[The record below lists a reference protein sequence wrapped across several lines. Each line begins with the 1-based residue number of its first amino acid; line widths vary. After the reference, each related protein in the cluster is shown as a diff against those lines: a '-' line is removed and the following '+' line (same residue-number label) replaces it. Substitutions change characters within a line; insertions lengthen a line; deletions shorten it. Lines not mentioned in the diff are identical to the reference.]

1 MFSGKPTLIGLCG
14 GSSSGKSTISNKL
27 NYYLGD
33 CSQISLDNYFKVDPT
48 YGGKTR
54 EEYLYEHNFDCLE
67 AFDLELF
74 LEHLRVLRAGKI
86 VKMPIYDFSNSLIIG
101 EKLVLPAANIVYVT
115 ADQND
120 AVDVIL
126 SYVEIV

>member
-1 MFSGKPTLIGLCG
+1 MATFFR
-14 GSSSGKSTISNKL
+14 N
-27 NYYLGD
+27 
-33 CSQISLDNYFKVDPT
+33 
-48 YGGKTR
+48 
-54 EEYLYEHNFDCLE
+54 
-67 AFDLELF
+67 
-74 LEHLRVLRAGKI
+74 KI
-86 VKMPIYDFSNSLIIG
+86 VKSVGLVPVEIIEVPAGSKVTAIGLSVANLLDGHARVIITIKDDTSVTGFYVKDVIAPNASLRAINGG